1 LQEEVTRAQEVVVVV
16 EAARIVAVLATET
29 SAQDVVAVQDSTTL
43 HVQDAEGRAALVER
57 EA

>member
-1 LQEEVTRAQEVVVVV
+1 VTRAQEVVIVV
-16 EAARIVAVLATET
+16 EATRIIAVLATET
-29 SAQDVVAVQDSTTL
+29 SAQDAVTVQDSTTL